1 MHPINFQDIC
11 CKTLG
16 VDRSTRMVWCCLK
29 QFVHCQLL
37 VLNCQLLNVC
47 IIFVVFVPIV
57 LNCLLVVLSAHKR
70 HQALNAWLL
79 ARPFLAHC
87 SSAHFLPSRIHFCLF
102 DFFPLPHICLSL
114 YKIPFFIRIFDTLW
128 ESTPPPSSLGKIQT
142 LSVTFTLRTSL
153 EDVRGHS
160 NRTSGDIPTG
170 CPAMFYFCIFT

>member
-1 MHPINFQDIC
+1 MADQQEW
-11 CKTLG
+11 
-16 VDRSTRMVWCCLK
+16 VWCCLK

-37 VLNCQLLNVC
+37 VLNCRLLNVC

-114 YKIPFFIRIFDTLW
+114 YKIPLFYPDLW
-128 ESTPPPSSLGKIQT
+128 YIMEVDPPPSSPPNHFWVINVIETNITFVKVRNTFDKT
-142 LSVTFTLRTSL
+142 L
-153 EDVRGHS
+153 
-160 NRTSGDIPTG
+160 
-170 CPAMFYFCIFT
+170 C